1 MMLVDTLKELS
12 TMEVFS
18 RKALAQKLNT
28 SENMI
33 DEILDRLKEMGY
45 IAEEKIKSC
54 SGKCS
59 SCSFSCKTSP
69 GTFLTITQK
78 GKNLIDTIHSI

>member
-1 MMLVDTLKELS
+1 MLVDALKEIS

-28 SENMI
+28 SENMV
-33 DEILDRLKEMGY
+33 DEILDRLKKMGY
-45 IAEEKIKSC
+45 IAEEETKSC

-69 GTFLTITQK
+69 ATFLKITQK
-78 GKNLIDTIHSI
+78 GMKLVEKE